1 MAKGIKIGKNGLVDI
16 KKFGMLGKTRNKAI
30 ENSPISD
37 DFHSY
42 RINDIAASL
51 HRDHMDLVVTEINER
66 GNAKEFVLSSP
77 DSTPLPSFR
86 AGSYVSLKVKIGD
99 SYTSR
104 PYSISSSPKDAERG
118 KLSVTIENYEEGFV
132 APYLYSNLKK
142 GDHIISSSPTGTF
155 HYDPLRDKST
165 VVALAGGSG
174 ITPFLSMAYAIR
186 DGYEDFDLL
195 ILYGNRTEDTIL
207 FKDELEDIASA
218 TPKVKVVH
226 ILSDEKKEGYEYGFI
241 NSELIKKYAPSEYSV
256 FACGPGNF
264 YSFMKKDIKKLN
276 LPDRLIRFEME
287 AVTKDPYS
295 DPAFPEEA
303 KGKSFIGLIR
313 QCGKEYRIELRSDEN
328 ILTSIERAGIKAPSS
343 CRSGVCA
350 WCRSRLVEGEAFY
363 PEVNE
368 YRRKADKDLGYIH
381 PCAAFPLSD
390 LVLEIGS
397 EL

>member
-1 MAKGIKIGKNGLVDI
+1 M
-16 KKFGMLGKTRNKAI
+16 
-30 ENSPISD
+30 
-37 DFHSY
+37 
-42 RINDIAASL
+42 
-51 HRDHMDLVVTEINER
+51 
-66 GNAKEFVLSSP
+66 KE
-77 DSTPLPSFR
+77 
-86 AGSYVSLKVKIGD
+86 
-99 SYTSR
+99 
-104 PYSISSSPKDAERG
+104 
-118 KLSVTIENYEEGFV
+118 
-132 APYLYSNLKK
+132 
-142 GDHIISSSPTGTF
+142 
-155 HYDPLRDKST
+155 
-165 VVALAGGSG
+165 
-174 ITPFLSMAYAIR
+174 
-186 DGYEDFDLL
+186 
-195 ILYGNRTEDTIL
+195 
-207 FKDELEDIASA
+207 
-218 TPKVKVVH
+218 
-226 ILSDEKKEGYEYGFI
+226 
-241 NSELIKKYAPSEYSV
+241 
-256 FACGPGNF
+256 
-264 YSFMKKDIKKLN
+264 DIKKLN

-390 LVLEIGS
+390 LVLEVGS

>member
-1 MAKGIKIGKNGLVDI
+1 M
-16 KKFGMLGKTRNKAI
+16 
-30 ENSPISD
+30 
-37 DFHSY
+37 
-42 RINDIAASL
+42 
-51 HRDHMDLVVTEINER
+51 
-66 GNAKEFVLSSP
+66 
-77 DSTPLPSFR
+77 
-86 AGSYVSLKVKIGD
+86 
-99 SYTSR
+99 
-104 PYSISSSPKDAERG
+104 
-118 KLSVTIENYEEGFV
+118 
-132 APYLYSNLKK
+132 
-142 GDHIISSSPTGTF
+142 
-155 HYDPLRDKST
+155 
-165 VVALAGGSG
+165 
-174 ITPFLSMAYAIR
+174 
-186 DGYEDFDLL
+186 
-195 ILYGNRTEDTIL
+195 
-207 FKDELEDIASA
+207 
-218 TPKVKVVH
+218 H

-241 NSELIKKYAPSEYSV
+241 NSEIIKKYAPSEYSV

-295 DPAFPEEA
+295 DPAFPKNA
-303 KGKSFIGLIR
+303 ISKTFIGLIR